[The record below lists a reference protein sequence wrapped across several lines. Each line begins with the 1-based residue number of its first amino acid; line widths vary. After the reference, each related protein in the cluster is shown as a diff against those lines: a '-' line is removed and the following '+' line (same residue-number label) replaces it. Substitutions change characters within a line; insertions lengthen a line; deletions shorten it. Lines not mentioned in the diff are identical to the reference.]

1 MRWTSRKEVDS
12 NEKIITNV
20 KRASVFYP
28 NSRRRVRSLL
38 KIKKK
43 KKNKRERGKRK
54 QRKPFALNHRG
65 NKRWREGR
73 IKNDI
78 LTLDLIALN
87 REANRERR

>member
-43 KKNKRERGKRK
+43 KIKQEREREKEAAQTVRVKPQRK
-54 QRKPFALNHRG
+54 QKMAG
-65 NKRWREGR
+65 G
-73 IKNDI
+73 
-78 LTLDLIALN
+78 
-87 REANRERR
+87 AN